1 MKNQYTFEDIE
12 AYLAGEQTEEERRAF
27 EADLGDDSRLQE
39 AVEKHRLAHQ
49 LTSAYAAERT
59 RGQVAE
65 AFNAYRKQKSGRVIP
80 MRRWA
85 AAAAAVL
92 VLLAAGY
99 WMVSSPQQSASAL
112 ATSYFEPYPD
122 RVTTMGSDADALTEA
137 MAAYNTGR
145 YEDALTRFGALPEGT
160 LQVELLNLYTGTAA
174 LQSGQLDLAEQAL
187 AQTARSA
194 TAYAPAGKWYLALT
208 YLKQEKTELAKPL
221 LEELRQEGTYK
232 QKSAGELLDQLP

>member
-12 AYLAGEQTEEERRAF
+12 AYLAEEQTEEERRSF
-27 EADLGDDSRLQE
+27 EADLEDDVRLQE

-59 RGQVAE
+59 RGQVAGV
-65 AFNAYRKQKSGRVIP
+65 FNAHRKQESGRMIS

-92 VLLAAGY
+92 VLLVAGY
-99 WMVSSPQQSASAL
+99 WMMSSPQQSVPAL

-122 RVTTMGSDADALTEA
+122 RVTTMGSEADALTEA
-137 MAAYNTGR
+137 MAAYNAGR
-145 YEDALTRFGALPEGT
+145 YEEALTLFGALPEGT
-160 LQVELLNLYTGTAA
+160 LQIELLNLYTGTAA
-174 LQSGQLDLAEQAL
+174 LQSGQPDLAEQAL

-194 TAYAPAGKWYLALT
+194 TAYAPAGQWYLALT
-208 YLKQEKTELAKPL
+208 YLQQKKTALAKPL
-221 LEELRQEGTYK
+221 LEELRQEGAYK